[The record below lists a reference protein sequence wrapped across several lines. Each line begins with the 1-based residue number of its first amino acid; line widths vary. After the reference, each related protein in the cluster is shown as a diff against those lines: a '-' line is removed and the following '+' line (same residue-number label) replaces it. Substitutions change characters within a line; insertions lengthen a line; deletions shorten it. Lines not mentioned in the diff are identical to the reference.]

1 VAGAGAKVVE
11 LPVEEENV
19 ASLRD
24 EHALP
29 GQLLLDTDGAAIRA
43 DAYGARGVETK
54 QEVLRAIANG
64 DGLRLDLRSVD
75 GQGELALDVRVNRAG
90 IEGDR

>member
-1 VAGAGAKVVE
+1 VAGAGAKIVE
-11 LPVEEENV
+11 LPTEEENV
-19 ASLRD
+19 TSLGD
-24 EHALP
+24 EQALP
-29 GQLLLDTDGAAIRA
+29 GQLLLQSDGAAIRA
-43 DAYGARGVETK
+43 DAYGARGVETN
-54 QEVLRAIANG
+54 QEVLWAIANG